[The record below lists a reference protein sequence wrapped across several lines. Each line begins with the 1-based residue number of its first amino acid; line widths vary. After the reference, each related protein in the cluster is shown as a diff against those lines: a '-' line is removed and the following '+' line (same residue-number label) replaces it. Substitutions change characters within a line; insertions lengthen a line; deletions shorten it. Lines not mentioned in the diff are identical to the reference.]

1 MNSHIRRMT
10 ECSMMIAL
18 ASVLSLLPLV
28 EMPYGG
34 SITLASMLPIVIL
47 SYRHGAAW
55 GLVSGLLYGVIQQL
69 LGLKNLSY
77 FTTWQSVVAII
88 LLDYLIA
95 YAVIGLAGIFRRF
108 QKSQPLSL
116 LYGGI
121 FVCLLRYI
129 LHVISGA
136 TVWAGLSIPTEAAL
150 LYSISYNAT
159 YMLPETLILVTV
171 LFYIGTVLDF
181 STDIPR
187 HMKKTALCRSAVIAR
202 TVGSFTTVLGV
213 LLSTVLIFPLLQN
226 AETGEFDMA
235 GLSGVTPMIGLFILL
250 GGILCGAAL
259 FIYAHIADRRHQ
271 VKIGN

>member
-10 ECSMMIAL
+10 ECSMMVAL

-77 FTTWQSVVAII
+77 FTTWQSVLAVI

-95 YAVIGLAGIFRRF
+95 YAVIGLAGIFRRRE
-108 QKSQPLSL
+108 KNQPLAL
-116 LYGGI
+116 LYGGV
-121 FVCLLRYI
+121 FACLLRYL
-129 LHVISGA
+129 LHVIAGA

-181 STDIPR
+181 SADIPR
-187 HMKKTALCRSAVIAR
+187 HMRSTALCRAAVIAR
-202 TVGSFTTVLGV
+202 TVGSFILVFGV
-213 LLSTVLIFPLLQN
+213 LISTVLIFPLLQN

-235 GLSGVTPMIGLFILL
+235 GLSEASSLL
-250 GGILCGAAL
+250 GLWVLLGAILIGAAA
-259 FIYAHIADRRHQ
+259 FVYAHVADRRYK
-271 VKIGN
+271 VKNGN

>member
-1 MNSHIRRMT
+1 MNSRIRRMT
-10 ECSMMIAL
+10 ECSMMVAL

-47 SYRHGAAW
+47 AYRHGTAW
-55 GLVSGLLYGVIQQL
+55 GLLSGLLFGVIQQL

-77 FTTWQSVVAII
+77 FTTWQSVVAVI

-95 YAVIGLAGIFRRF
+95 YAVIGLAGIFRRR
-108 QKSQPLSL
+108 QKNQPLAL
-116 LYGGI
+116 LYGGVL
-121 FVCLLRYI
+121 VCLIRYL
-129 LHVISGA
+129 LHVIAGA
-136 TVWAGLSIPTEAAL
+136 TVWAGLSIPTEAAF

-181 STDIPR
+181 NTDIPH
-187 HMKKTALCRSAVIAR
+187 HMRSVSLCRAAVITR
-202 TVGSFTTVLGV
+202 TVGSF
-213 LLSTVLIFPLLQN
+213 LLVFAILISTVLIFPHLQN

-235 GLSGVTPMIGLFILL
+235 GLSEAASAVGLWVLI
-250 GGILCGAAL
+250 GGILAAAIS
-259 FIYAHIADRRHQ
+259 FIYAHIAERRN
-271 VKIGN
+271 KEKNGN